1 MSNYLGVLELS
12 PKPRT
17 YKIFKYDASP
27 FFFYIDVL
35 PLDVSQYDIPHHVE
49 MLESVQSSPIMPLPL
64 RVDRV
69 FNGKSTILIRPS
81 EPVSFSIDE
90 YLAVIDPQ
98 QFIQSGITKLL
109 YFTEVRASSEFA
121 SSLTLENA
129 REWWNSTKN
138 LYGKLISL
146 EEDFVAFLKAYLH
159 IMVKAKVNNKDL
171 ISAATKYC
179 ELIRDVCNKRIEEKY
194 IIVEMKEKEK
204 KVDLYKM
211 KEGKVF
217 EERFKRTK
225 REILLPTF
233 VDIEVID
240 LEEVGY
246 PSINSKNIKFKAK
259 AMKYIPLLFYDDL
272 LECMLQNLEILKD
285 YEGKI
290 INPSFLLESNVIKLL
305 DKETSN
311 LEQYTWLK
319 EFDEIKID
327 LIMNT
332 FEPTF
337 PYYLR

>member
-1 MSNYLGVLELS
+1 
-12 PKPRT
+12 
-17 YKIFKYDASP
+17 
-27 FFFYIDVL
+27 
-35 PLDVSQYDIPHHVE
+35 

-69 FNGKSTILIRPS
+69 FNGKSTILIRPR

-90 YLAVIDPQ
+90 YLAVINPQ
-98 QFIQSGITKLL
+98 PFIQSGITKLL
-109 YFTEVRASSEFA
+109 YFTEVRASREFV

-129 REWWNSTKN
+129 LEWWNSTKN

-159 IMVKAKVNNKDL
+159 IMVKAKVNNEDL

-179 ELIRDVCNKRIEEKY
+179 ELIRDVCDQRIQEKY

-204 KVDLYKM
+204 LVDLYEM

-217 EERFKRTK
+217 EKGFKRTR
-225 REILLPTF
+225 RELLLPTF
-233 VDIEVID
+233 VDIEVLD

-246 PSINSKNIKFKAK
+246 PFINSKNIKLKAK

-290 INPSFLLESNVIKLL
+290 INPSFLLENNVIKLL

-311 LEQYTWLK
+311 LEQYSWLK
-319 EFDEIKID
+319 EFEEININ

-337 PYYLR
+337 PYDLR

>member
-1 MSNYLGVLELS
+1 MGRNTKS
-12 PKPRT
+12 KFRT
-17 YKIFKYDASP
+17 YKSDASP

-49 MLESVQSSPIMPLPL
+49 ILKRVQSNPIMPLPL

-69 FNGKSTILIRPS
+69 FSGISTVLIRPR
-81 EPVSFSIDE
+81 EPVSFLIDE
-90 YLAVIDPQ
+90 NLVVINPQ
-98 QFIQSGITKLL
+98 PFIQSGIEKLL
-109 YFTEVRASSEFA
+109 YFTEVRVSREFA
-121 SSLTLENA
+121 SSLTIENA

-138 LYGKLISL
+138 LYGKLRFL

-159 IMVKAKVNNKDL
+159 IMVKAKVNNEDL

-179 ELIRDVCNKRIEEKY
+179 ELIRDVCNKRIQEKY
-194 IIVEMKEKEK
+194 ILVEMDEEEKL
-204 KVDLYKM
+204 VDLYKM
-211 KEGKVF
+211 KEGKVI
-217 EERFKRTK
+217 EKRFKRTR
-225 REILLPTF
+225 RELLYPTF
-233 VDIEVID
+233 VDIEVLD

-246 PSINSKNIKFKAK
+246 PSINSKNITFEAK

-285 YEGKI
+285 FEGKI
-290 INPSFLLESNVIKLL
+290 IDPLILLENNTIKLL

-319 EFDEIKID
+319 EFDQINID
-327 LIMNT
+327 SIMNT

-337 PYYLR
+337 PYDLR